1 MRVTIAGASGFVGS
15 NLIEHLKGN
24 DNLNI
29 TALSRSEKKTPDTKI
44 HWKKLD
50 LFSMTSSTKA
60 FENTDVAVYL
70 VHSMVPSS
78 RLFQGNFYDTDL
90 LLADNF
96 VRACIKNKVK
106 HIIYLGGL
114 LPEGKISPHLKSRI
128 EVEDVIKNSG
138 IDYTILRSGLVVGDQ
153 GSSFKILKNLV
164 YNLPVMILP
173 KWTQA
178 STQIIHIDD
187 LVRLFD
193 DFIGNEEF
201 KNKTINSVTTE
212 KLIYVDL
219 IKELARWFK
228 KKRLYVSLPINIT
241 SFSKLWVTLFGRSNY
256 SLVSPLIDS
265 LTCDFSKV
273 KPEPTIQNKINFKT
287 YKQML
292 KTITPPVSERKE
304 RHRKLKKIRSQ
315 NRVQSIQRLSEGLD
329 GFGDI
334 LEISNAYC
342 TWLTNYLGFMVNVNN
357 QNTKILFTFFLIKK
371 PLIVLELNTK
381 TLTKTR
387 AKYSITDGLLVSKKN
402 TGSLEFRFIAEKKYL
417 LCYIHNFVPSLPWYI
432 YKFTQA
438 KFHAFVMSQF
448 SKYLRSNIK
457 KHKRA

>member
-1 MRVTIAGASGFVGS
+1 MKITIAGASGFIGS
-15 NLIEHLKGN
+15 NLIEHLKKN
-24 DNLNI
+24 QELEI
-29 TALSRSEKKTPDTKI
+29 TALSRSKKASPNPSIK
-44 HWKKLD
+44 WKKLD
-50 LFSMTSSTKA
+50 LFSMTSSSKA
-60 FENTDVAVYL
+60 FEDTDVAIYL
-70 VHSMVPSS
+70 VHSMLPSS

-96 VRACIKNKVK
+96 VRACLKNKVK

-138 IDYTILRSGLVVGDQ
+138 IDYTLVRSGLVVGDK

-173 KWTQA
+173 KWTETY
-178 STQIIHIDD
+178 TQIIHVDD
-187 LVRLFD
+187 LITLFD
-193 DFIGNEEF
+193 SFIHDTTF
-201 KNKTINSVTTE
+201 KNKTLNSVTKE

-219 IKELARWFK
+219 IKGLARWFK
-228 KKRLYVSLPINIT
+228 KKRLYISLPLNIT

-273 KPEPTIQNKINFKT
+273 EPEPSIQEDIKFKT

-292 KTITPPVSERKE
+292 KTINPPVSEREE
-304 RHRKLKKIRSQ
+304 RKKKSKKIRAENQ
-315 NRVQSIQRLSEGLD
+315 VQSIQRLTEGLD
-329 GFGDI
+329 GFTDI
-334 LEISNAYC
+334 LEISKAYC

-357 QNTKILFTFFLIKK
+357 QKTKIFFTFFLVKK
-371 PLIVLELNTK
+371 PLIVLELNEK

-387 AKYSITDGLLVSKKN
+387 AKYSIKEGLLVSKKN
-402 TGSLEFRFIAEKKYL
+402 TGTLEFRFIAEKKYL

-438 KFHAFVMSQF
+438 KFHAFVMYQF
-448 SKYLRSNIK
+448 GKYLKSK
-457 KHKRA
+457 PKQDV